1 MLPLNIVL
9 RTGRKRLRERAW
21 KILKDAPTQLG
32 PVVSFC
38 EIIIS
43 QEGLGK
49 GGIVLKPFNVMLRTD
64 RILREW
70 GWDPLGT
77 PPSMKERNQIVE
89 TFQISI
95 HPVTSE
101 WESSLY

>member
-1 MLPLNIVL
+1 MRIGQIESVLPLNIVL

-49 GGIVLKPFNVMLRTD
+49 AGIVLKPFNVMLRTD
-64 RILREW
+64 RM
-70 GWDPLGT
+70 GCDG
-77 PPSMKERNQIVE
+77 NV
-89 TFQISI
+89 SI
-95 HPVTSE
+95 WLKVKRT
-101 WESSLY
+101 